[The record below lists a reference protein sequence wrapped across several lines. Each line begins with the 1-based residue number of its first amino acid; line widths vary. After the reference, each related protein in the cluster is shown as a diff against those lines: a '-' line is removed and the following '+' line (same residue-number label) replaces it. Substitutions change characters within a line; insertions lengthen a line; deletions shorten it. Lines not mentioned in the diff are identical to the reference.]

1 MKRLL
6 REYLVTVYSADNVR
20 LGAFTLYGRTYS
32 QVLEKA
38 TTRLNYWAGESLT
51 MSYKGSAVLEE
62 WEDEY

>member
-20 LGAFTLYGRTYS
+20 LGAFTLYGRTYQ

-38 TTRLNYWAGESLT
+38 NTRLNVGETLS

>member
-38 TTRLNYWAGESLT
+38 TTRLNYGDSLT

>member
-38 TTRLNYWAGESLT
+38 TTRLNYGESLT
-51 MSYKGSAVLEE
+51 MSYKGSSVLEE